1 MLLVLLPT
9 GVGTFDGVLAIDVF
23 GDLGVSFVRFAMGL
37 PVVGD
42 SGDDAASCESIVAE
56 VSGLGGP
63 SRRTRRPR
71 GTALGDAVVAAVA
84 SFSPPVLSDDC
95 D

>member
-1 MLLVLLPT
+1 MLVLLLT
-9 GVGTFDGVLAIDVF
+9 GVGTFDGVLVTDVF
-23 GDLGVSFVRFAMGL
+23 GDLGVSFFRFAMGL

-42 SGDDAASCESIVAE
+42 SGDEAASCASIVV

-63 SRRTRRPR
+63 NRRTRRPR
-71 GTALGDAVVAAVA
+71 GTALGDAVVAAAA
-84 SFSPPVLSDDC
+84 SLSPPVLSDVC